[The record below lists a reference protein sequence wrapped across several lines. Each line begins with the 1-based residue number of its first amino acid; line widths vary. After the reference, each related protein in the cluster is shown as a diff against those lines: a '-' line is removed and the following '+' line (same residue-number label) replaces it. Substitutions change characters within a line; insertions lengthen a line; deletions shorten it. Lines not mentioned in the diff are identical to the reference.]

1 MHTRLRDLTVAER
14 ACISSSEL
22 GRLGRIGASRREQE
36 YLCGRSLL
44 RHALERFTGIP
55 ARSHQLAR
63 TDEGKPICLDGPA
76 ISLTHSGDLV
86 ACAVAESGEIG
97 IDIEIP
103 DRRRR
108 TTDIADRYFSK
119 EEAAWLEIQGEDR
132 FYMLWVLKEAY
143 LKALG
148 CGLRGLDY
156 LRCKVEPPRIEV
168 SVTDDS
174 LRALSLYG
182 FGDAFLALAARHIP
196 LKSVSFERWKSA
208 SQGPAPCNN
217 FQLIAMENNFA

>member
-1 MHTRLRDLTVAER
+1 MHTRLRDLTAAER

-22 GRLGRIGASRREQE
+22 GRLGRIGSSRREQE

-86 ACAVAESGEIG
+86 ACAVAESGEIR

-108 TTDIADRYFSK
+108 TAYIADRYFSA
-119 EEAAWLEIQGEDR
+119 EEAAWLETQSEDR

-156 LRCKVEPPRIEV
+156 LRCKVDPPTIEAGV
-168 SVTDDS
+168 EDDS
-174 LRALSLYG
+174 LRALSLYESD
-182 FGDAFLALAARHIP
+182 DAFMALAARHIP
-196 LKSVSFERWKSA
+196 LKSVTFERWISG
-208 SQGPAPCNN
+208 STGPAVCSN
-217 FQLIAMENNFA
+217 FRPIAMANDFA